1 MCCGVTRCSFQ
12 PTERQINGTDAG
24 ARVTQK
30 RARCT
35 VLAFKEDIGTVL
47 SQASDYSDAI
57 ILSKAASILRNQILN
72 HKSKFNGNFDEQ
84 CIDNSILPVLLQFVC
99 MIEHGAGI
107 KSQLRLGASKTDLAM
122 AQLLQYNCYGRCRNE
137 KATQRHSKDHET
149 PFPAYTGMAILYAR
163 TRKRHLVGKHGMCAT
178 M

>member
-1 MCCGVTRCSFQ
+1 MPELESHKKGVMYCLPS
-12 PTERQINGTDAG
+12 
-24 ARVTQK
+24 K
-30 RARCT
+30 
-35 VLAFKEDIGTVL
+35 KIGTVL

-57 ILSKAASILRNQILN
+57 ILSKAASILRNEILN

-84 CIDNSILPVLLQFVC
+84 CIDNSIPPVLLQFEC
-99 MIEHGAGI
+99 MIEHGADI
-107 KSQLRLGASKTDLAM
+107 KSQLRFGVSKTDLAM

-137 KATQRHSKDHET
+137 KAAQRHSKDRET
-149 PFPAYTGMAILYAR
+149 PFPVYTGMAILYAR